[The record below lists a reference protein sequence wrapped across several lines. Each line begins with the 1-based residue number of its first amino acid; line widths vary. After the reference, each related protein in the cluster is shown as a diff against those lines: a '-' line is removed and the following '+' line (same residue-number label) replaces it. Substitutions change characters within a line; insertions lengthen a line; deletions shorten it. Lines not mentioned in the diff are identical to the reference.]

1 MELELLRNHS
11 LTAGN
16 YNLIQKKII
25 INGTRGL
32 R

>member
-11 LTAGN
+11 FTAGN
-16 YNLIQKKII
+16 YNLIQKKKKK
-25 INGTRGL
+25 NSTRGL